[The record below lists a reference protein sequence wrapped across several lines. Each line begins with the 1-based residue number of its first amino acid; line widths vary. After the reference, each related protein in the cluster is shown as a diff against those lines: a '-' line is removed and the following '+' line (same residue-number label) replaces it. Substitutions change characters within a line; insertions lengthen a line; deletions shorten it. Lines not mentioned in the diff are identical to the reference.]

1 MEKKK
6 KKSNAQYSFFNCII
20 KLQAVL
26 PGSAQKARRHLNT
39 DDRVKGCAGLH
50 RHQKKAR
57 PVMYLTVCVVVVSW
71 AFMFITCSST
81 NGLHLSTEVSLC
93 TGTSNVARG
102 ISSELSVCNSVC
114 SFLVNAQSLQRFEG
128 ISSYFG
134 ILANFNF
141 SSTNQICGS
150 QGSRSLWQE
159 KTCF

>member
-6 KKSNAQYSFFNCII
+6 KKQCAIFIFQLHNQTASCSPWEHTEGTAAFKHRWQS
-20 KLQAVL
+20 
-26 PGSAQKARRHLNT
+26 
-39 DDRVKGCAGLH
+39 KGMCRPASTP
-50 RHQKKAR
+50 KKAR